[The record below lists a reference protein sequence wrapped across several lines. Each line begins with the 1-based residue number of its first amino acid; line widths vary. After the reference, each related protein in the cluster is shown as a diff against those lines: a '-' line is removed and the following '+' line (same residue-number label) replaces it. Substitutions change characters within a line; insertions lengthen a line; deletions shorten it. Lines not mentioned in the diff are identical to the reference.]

1 MAVRHD
7 EFTIRDVEVYATAL
21 EDVRYHFGLDGSN
34 KSYDPLTIEQITTA
48 KGTRYVAHS
57 YAFDL
62 WDGGRHHE
70 AESLE
75 QIRAGML
82 EETVRELKYELSQS
96 AAQHEESK

>member
-1 MAVRHD
+1 MAVHHD
-7 EFTIRDVEVYATAL
+7 EFNIRDVEVYATAI
-21 EDVRYHFGLDGSN
+21 EDVLRAFGLDGSG

-48 KGTRYVAHS
+48 KGTRYIAHS

-75 QIRAGML
+75 QIWKGML
-82 EETVRELKYELSQS
+82 DEAVRELRAHMATDDALER
-96 AAQHEESK
+96 